1 MDLELNQAWV
11 LFFAFVIWLVYLGPS
26 WYKRMLPETQ
36 PQFDENVVTEDF
48 KREPRKKKVPRKVTP
63 KSLENAALYYLQR
76 FSSSSENLRRVMMRR
91 VYRSAKHHDTDP
103 EEGAE
108 MIEALIKRYNEVGLL
123 DDAQFAKM
131 RAGSLNRR
139 GSSARAIR
147 AKLAEKGVASDV
159 ITETLERLTDEDR
172 DPELTAAVTLARKRR
187 LGPYRVSGDRSEFKE
202 KDMAALARA
211 GFNYST
217 AQKIIE
223 AETTEELEEE
233 VEMNV
238 DGQ

>member
-1 MDLELNQAWV
+1 M
-11 LFFAFVIWLVYLGPS
+11 
-26 WYKRMLPETQ
+26 T
-36 PQFDENVVTEDF
+36 DEF
-48 KREPRKKKVPRKVTP
+48 KREPRKRKVPRKVTP

-108 MIEALIKRYNEVGLL
+108 IIDALIKRYNEVGLL
-123 DDAQFAKM
+123 DDAAFAKM

-139 GSSARAIR
+139 GSSGRVIR
-147 AKLAEKGVASDV
+147 AKLAEKGVAGDV
-159 ITETLERLTDEDR
+159 ITETLERLKDEDQ

-187 LGPYRVSGDRSEFKE
+187 LGPFRVSGDREDFKE

-211 GFNYST
+211 GFNYSI
-217 AQKIIE
+217 AQKIMV
-223 AETTEELEEE
+223 AETSEELEEE
-233 VEMNV
+233 VEKNS
-238 DGQ
+238 DGP